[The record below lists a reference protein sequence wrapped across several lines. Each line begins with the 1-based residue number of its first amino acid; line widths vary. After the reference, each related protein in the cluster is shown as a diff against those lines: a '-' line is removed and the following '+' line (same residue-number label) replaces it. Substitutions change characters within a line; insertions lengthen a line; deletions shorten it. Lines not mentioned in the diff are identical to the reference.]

1 MRILSFILVKLIKL
15 IKNNLKGRSEKMAEE
30 TFLKDF
36 LQTRKSI
43 YQEDLILMDLSELI
57 QKGTTIFE

>member
-1 MRILSFILVKLIKL
+1 
-15 IKNNLKGRSEKMAEE
+15 MAEE

-57 QKGTTIFE
+57 QKGTTIFEWIFDRNLQ